1 MKQDLLRQIPKIDI
15 LLARPKLAG
24 EQQEMSRSGIK
35 KIAQEYLQQLRQG
48 ILAETVT
55 ELPAIEEIEQA
66 ILERVQ
72 TKAPYHL
79 KRVINATGVVL
90 HTNLGRAPLGKEA
103 AERIAEIAGGYCN
116 LEYDIDAGCRGSR
129 YSHVENLICEM
140 TGAEAALV
148 VNNNAAAVF
157 LMLNT
162 LCKGKKVAISRG
174 ELVEIGGSFRVPEIM
189 EQSGADLV
197 EIGTTNKTHA
207 SDYEDAITER
217 DASVLL
223 KVHTSNFSIIG
234 FTESVPVPDLCEIAK
249 KHDALVLY
257 DIGSCLPFP
266 AEYIGIHQGETA
278 KQALQEGADVVCFS
292 GDKLMGSS
300 QAGILVG
307 RKEFIEKMKKNHL
320 TRMLRVDKLSLA
332 ALEVT
337 LRNSLD
343 PKEAV
348 KKVPIVHMLG
358 MSRAEAQEKAQALQ
372 AILAPEMPSFIV
384 DTVLTE
390 DEVGGGSLPG
400 VMLPSCAVAVSC
412 ENLSANEIEQYLR
425 LRSKVTII
433 TRIWKDRVL
442 ISPRT
447 LCEGDEKDIMQAFRE
462 LEQLAREERKN
473 V

>member
-1 MKQDLLRQIPKIDI
+1 MKQDLLRQIPKIDV
-15 LLARPKLAG
+15 LLARPELARVQ
-24 EQQEMSRSGIK
+24 EEMSRNGIK

-48 ILAETVT
+48 ILAETIT
-55 ELPAIEEIEQA
+55 ELPAMEQIEQE

-72 TKAPYHL
+72 NKAPFHL

-103 AERIAEIAGGYCN
+103 ADRIAEVASGYCN

-207 SDYEDAITER
+207 QDYEDAVTER
-217 DASVLL
+217 EASVLL

-234 FTESVPVPDLCEIAK
+234 FTESVSIQALSNIAK
-249 KHDALVLY
+249 EHDSLLLY

-266 AEYIGIHQGETA
+266 AEYIGIHQGHTA

-307 RKEFIEKMKKNHL
+307 RKALIEKMKKNHL

-348 KKVPIVHMLG
+348 QKVPIVRMLG
-358 MSRAEAQEKAQALQ
+358 MSRAEAQEKAQTLQ
-372 AILAPEMPSFIV
+372 AMLIPEMPSFHV

-400 VMLPSCAVAVSC
+400 VMLPSCAVAVSS
-412 ENLSANEIEQYLR
+412 EKLRTNEIEEYLR

-433 TRIWKDRVL
+433 TRIWKDRVI

-447 LCEGDEKDIMQAFRE
+447 LCEGDEKEIMQAFRD
-462 LEQLAREERKN
+462 LEQLAHEERK
-473 V
+473 